1 MMKKKKK
8 LSKRQLDV
16 LADLFDGQLT
26 EREVLDKYKVGRNLF
41 SRWISDETFVEQFDM
56 RIAAAYR
63 CSAAAIANRAKLA
76 VDKLIELTKSQKTET
91 ARRAC
96 LDIIEMSRRQAGL
109 DEPSGRDAA
118 PGIKSGSLPDPDNN
132 IEPAFNSLSEQAAG
146 KLLAALAE
154 E

>member
-1 MMKKKKK
+1 MKKKK

-26 EREVLDKYKVGRNLF
+26 ERQILDKYKVGRNLF
-41 SRWISDETFVEQFDM
+41 SRWLSDEAFAGQFDM
-56 RIAAAYR
+56 HIAAAYR
-63 CSAAAIANRAKLA
+63 CSAAVIANRAKFA
-76 VDKLIELTKSQKTET
+76 VDKLIELTASQKTET

-96 LDIIEMSRRQAGL
+96 LDVIALSRKQAGL
-109 DEPSGRDAA
+109 DESSSQNGA
-118 PGIKSGSLPDPDNN
+118 PAGKSNPPNQSNN
-132 IEPAFNSLSEQAAG
+132 SPEPAFNSLSEQAAG